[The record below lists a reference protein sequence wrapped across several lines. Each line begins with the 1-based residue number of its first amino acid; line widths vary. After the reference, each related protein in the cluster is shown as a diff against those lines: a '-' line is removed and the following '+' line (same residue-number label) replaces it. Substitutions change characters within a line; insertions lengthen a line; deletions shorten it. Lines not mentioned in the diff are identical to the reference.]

1 MVTECSGRSYYRLF
15 QEGSPGPVARRYAR
29 TLLFSSRGSDSEISG
44 GQRFM
49 PRFDHDGLLHCVV
62 QHADSGAVLF
72 CATMNREALS
82 LTIRSGIAHFW
93 AADDRRLW
101 HRCGPAG
108 CPLRAVT
115 ILVDQDQQSLLLRVW
130 GEAPVPAQFVR
141 QIDLL
146 PPPRD
151 LAVALK
157 PRAGAE
163 PVNIKSIAGVRA

>member
-1 MVTECSGRSYYRLF
+1 MATDQAGRRYYRLI
-15 QEGSPGPVARRYAR
+15 QEDNAGPVARRYAR
-29 TLLFSSRGSDSEISG
+29 TLLFSSRGSDSEIRG
-44 GQRFM
+44 GRRFM
-49 PRFDHDGLLHCVV
+49 PRFDGDGLLHCIV

-101 HRCGPAG
+101 HRCGPTGHA
-108 CPLRAVT
+108 LRAVT
-115 ILVDQDQQSLLLRVW
+115 ILVDQEQQSLLLQVW
-130 GEAPVPAQFVR
+130 GTVPLPAQFVR

-151 LAVALK
+151 LAVELK
-157 PRAGAE
+157 PSAW
-163 PVNIKSIAGVRA
+163 PVP